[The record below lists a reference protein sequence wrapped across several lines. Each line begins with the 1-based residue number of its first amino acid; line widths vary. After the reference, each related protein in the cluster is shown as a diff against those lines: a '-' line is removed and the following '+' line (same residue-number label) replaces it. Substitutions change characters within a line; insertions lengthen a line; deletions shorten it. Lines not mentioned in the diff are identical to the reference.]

1 MDVSRML
8 CRIIGGR
15 TLLLRREQIVA
26 MEEKRPVRRLFPFD
40 YLIGIDDFPEWGLSI
55 VEMIFRSVRS
65 SAKSRNAVFFH
76 KRAFGNYFVGIGFL
90 KGLVSGICHKS
101 SVFKIDTTFFV

>member
-1 MDVSRML
+1 MFLSDDLNNYPGQQYTQPEKDIFGCFSDALPGHWVA
-8 CRIIGGR
+8 

-40 YLIGIDDFPEWGLSI
+40 YLIGIDDFFPSGGLSI

-65 SAKSRNAVFFH
+65 SAKSRNAVF
-76 KRAFGNYFVGIGFL
+76 L
-90 KGLVSGICHKS
+90 P
-101 SVFKIDTTFFV
+101 